1 MKDGLINFYKS
12 TSNMF
17 KKKKKNQKTPEVD
30 TDKLIQET
38 IANAKGIS
46 GQKTEQQVNRHAG
59 EKRTQF
65 NYVVKMHMVKQ

>member
-30 TDKLIQET
+30 TDKI
-38 IANAKGIS
+38 NS
-46 GQKTEQQVNRHAG
+46 GN
-59 EKRTQF
+59 
-65 NYVVKMHMVKQ
+65 NC